1 MFGRGVA
8 VNPELLAF
16 PQGTQMSLNF
26 SKSLSGSG
34 VTRFSVSQRPCM
46 YLLKLRPGRLLS
58 TGGWRVSGWNNVGG
72 TEEPSVRPSLF
83 QTRACSIMERGIQT
97 LLREPLPKKFE
108 CF

>member
-34 VTRFSVSQRPCM
+34 VTRFSVSRRPCM
-46 YLLKLRPGRLLS
+46 YLAQAPA
-58 TGGWRVSGWNNVGG
+58 W
-72 TEEPSVRPSLF
+72 
-83 QTRACSIMERGIQT
+83 
-97 LLREPLPKKFE
+97 PLAE
-108 CF
+108 HRWVEG